1 METAARDRVNGR
13 VQTAPLLYPL
23 SQRFLSGTVGLRGT
37 AHRGNRFLH
46 PPADQSSSR
55 MSGNLNRCDGANAS
69 DINGL
74 SPQTTLKPPI
84 EAKGLFPFLQTQGE
98 NTAVPT
104 RQAVR
109 G

>member
-55 MSGNLNRCDGANAS
+55 MSGNLNRCGSFGRGSNILYVPEPTHFIS
-69 DINGL
+69 
-74 SPQTTLKPPI
+74 
-84 EAKGLFPFLQTQGE
+84 
-98 NTAVPT
+98 AV
-104 RQAVR
+104 
-109 G
+109 